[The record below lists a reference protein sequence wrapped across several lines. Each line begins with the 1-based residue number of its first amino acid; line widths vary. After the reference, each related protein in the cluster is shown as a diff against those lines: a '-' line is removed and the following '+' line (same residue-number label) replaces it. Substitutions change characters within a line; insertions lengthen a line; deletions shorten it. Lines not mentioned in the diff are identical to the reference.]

1 MKTADFFI
9 LNKYTV
15 RIAFALGC
23 LLACEIATAKREVV
37 VQAETAPPPAP
48 ALILNLP
55 TDEALKTEAPAWA
68 IGSLNPTDAN
78 DGNQLVAGRKK
89 KAPLV
94 DCGMDMYQNTGPD
107 ISLTSRLTGEC
118 DLKLHY

>member
-1 MKTADFFI
+1 MKTADI
-9 LNKYTV
+9 SNLYKYTAH
-15 RIAFALGC
+15 IAIALGC
-23 LLACEIATAKREVV
+23 LVACEIANAKREVV
-37 VQAETAPPPAP
+37 VQAETVQKSPE
-48 ALILNLP
+48 LNLNLP
-55 TDEALKTEAPAWA
+55 ADDAIKTEEPAWA
-68 IGSLNPTDAN
+68 IGSLKPIDAN
-78 DGNQLVAGRKK
+78 DANQLVAGRKK

>member
-1 MKTADFFI
+1 MKTADFFNS
-9 LNKYTV
+9 LKYTS
-15 RIAFALGC
+15 RIAIALGC
-23 LLACEIATAKREVV
+23 LLACQLATAKRQVV
-37 VQAETAPPPAP
+37 VQAETVQKSPE
-48 ALILNLP
+48 LNLNLP
-55 TDEALKTEAPAWA
+55 TDDNLKTAEPAWTL
-68 IGSLNPTDAN
+68 GSLKPSDAN

-107 ISLTSRLTGEC
+107 ISFTSRLTGEC

>member
-1 MKTADFFI
+1 MKTTDISISF
-9 LNKYTV
+9 KYSA
-15 RIAFALGC
+15 RIAIALGC
-23 LLACEIATAKREVV
+23 LLACQITAAKRQVV
-37 VQAETAPPPAP
+37 VQAETIQKPPE
-48 ALILNLP
+48 LILNLP
-55 TDEALKTEAPAWA
+55 ADEAIKTEVPAWTM
-68 IGSLNPTDAN
+68 GSLNPTDAS

>member
-1 MKTADFFI
+1 MTADISI
-9 LNKYTV
+9 LFKFTA
-15 RIAFALGC
+15 RIAIALCC
-23 LLACEIATAKREVV
+23 LLACQIASAKRQVI
-37 VQAETAPPPAP
+37 VQAETVQKSPE
-48 ALILNLP
+48 LNLNLP
-55 TDEALKTEAPAWA
+55 ADDAIKTEEPAWA
-68 IGSLNPTDAN
+68 IGSLKPSDAN

-94 DCGMDMYQNTGPD
+94 DCGMDVYHNTGPD

>member
-1 MKTADFFI
+1 VNTADFLI
-9 LNKYTV
+9 LYKYTA
-15 RIAFALGC
+15 RIAITLIC
-23 LLACEIATAKREVV
+23 ILASPIATAKREVV
-37 VQAETAPPPAP
+37 VQAQTLQKSPE
-48 ALILNLP
+48 LILNLP
-55 TDEALKTEAPAWA
+55 ADDAVKTEQPAWA

-78 DGNQLVAGRKK
+78 DGNQLVAGSKK